1 MGSPLESCE
10 RKRVSLIGDN
20 HTHRR
25 SDRRSSPWG
34 TRKRNPQCHCF
45 NLKKEKKRIFISFLS
60 LLETFRSTDSFLH
73 RRNLPEAF
81 REPAHFFG
89 MKRSGGRIAESVTV
103 IGGAA
108 AKPADAEPYGAWPHR
123 LNSPPPPP
131 LSMIPMLLPPTPRR
145 AWERDSSEL

>member
-1 MGSPLESCE
+1 MGDP
-10 RKRVSLIGDN
+10 
-20 HTHRR
+20 
-25 SDRRSSPWG
+25 
-34 TRKRNPQCHCF
+34 
-45 NLKKEKKRIFISFLS
+45 KKEPTMSLLQFKKRKKKRIFISFLS

-108 AKPADAEPYGAWPHR
+108 AKPADAEPYGA
-123 LNSPPPPP
+123 
-131 LSMIPMLLPPTPRR
+131 
-145 AWERDSSEL
+145 